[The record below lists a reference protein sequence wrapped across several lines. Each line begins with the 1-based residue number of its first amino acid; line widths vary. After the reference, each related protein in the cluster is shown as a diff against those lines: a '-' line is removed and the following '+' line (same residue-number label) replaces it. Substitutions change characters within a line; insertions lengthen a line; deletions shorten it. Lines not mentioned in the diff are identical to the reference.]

1 MYKLSNIEKYYLGTE
16 ILFFLEDSFRWSVC
30 VVSIR
35 YMSKAG
41 RRLLGRGIVT
51 PMCIALDIQNVVLVL
66 GLFFKLFEL

>member
-35 YMSKAG
+35 YMSKKG

-51 PMCIALDIQNVVLVL
+51 AHVHPIRYSECCFGFGVV
-66 GLFFKLFEL
+66 F